1 MSNSFGHQQDHFNSF
16 GYPTAVSSYSSY
28 SAYQPR
34 RFASPVTVES
44 YHAVPA
50 VHIAKREAEGEAEA
64 EPQMFY
70 NSFGRQ
76 GLFNT
81 AFNTYSYPTVYSG
94 YPRGYYQPSNDNFG
108 YRNFY
113 AKREA
118 EAEPMIYQTPYN
130 TPFNTAFN
138 TPLATPSELSTPDTG
153 TSSIRPTSTTGN
165 TTTESSHLPASQ
177 TKKLNRSDQNQ

>member
-1 MSNSFGHQQDHFNSF
+1 MIRIAIVVLCAALAAAEAEAEPQLFYSSFNTYDHPS
-16 GYPTAVSSYSSY
+16 AVTSYSSY

-81 AFNTYSYPTVYSG
+81 AFNTYTYPTVYSG
-94 YPRGYYQPSNDNFG
+94 YPRSYYQPSNDNFG

-118 EAEPMIYQTPYN
+118 DAEPMIYQTPYN
-130 TPFNTAFN
+130 TAFNTAFN
-138 TPLATPSELSTPDTG
+138 TAYPTG
-153 TSSIRPTSTTGN
+153 YPFRTVYSGYRNSI
-165 TTTESSHLPASQ
+165 HPA
-177 TKKLNRSDQNQ
+177 NQNYGEYHY